1 MTLPFCMP
9 SDHRVAGAQRWGRVQ
24 GVTLAPIGQTRGLR
38 EFLCFR
44 PGFYV
49 AMGRLVHAG
58 DRCDAYPS
66 GDFFKLHFRLSG
78 QSRVAQAHAPGSQRI
93 AAGSVT
99 TLVQPRDSFK
109 EEFFAAGE
117 QERSVT
123 VCCARSFLADELGLA
138 AGDSAPQALAGYLHG
153 AGGRFELQQ
162 SPMSPAQQALADAL
176 LDSAPTDPYRALFA
190 EAKAVELLHSFLA
203 QPPAAAAS
211 ASGRAEAAS
220 QRVAA
225 VRRYIDEHLGLPLD
239 MPGLARRFG
248 LSESRLAR
256 SFRAA
261 CGLPISDYIGRA
273 RLQRAHGLL
282 QEGRLNVTEVAF
294 EVGYSHVANFSTA
307 FKRCFGTSPQALR
320 KAARAG
326 GVSPRPAASA

>member
-9 SDHRVAGAQRWGRVQ
+9 SDHRVAGARSWGRVQ
-24 GVTLAPIGQTRGLR
+24 GVTLAPNGQTQGLR

-44 PGFYV
+44 PGFYL

-123 VCCARSFLADELGLA
+123 VCCARSFLADALGLDA
-138 AGDSAPQALAGYLHG
+138 QAPAPGPLAGYLHG
-153 AGGRFELQQ
+153 PGSRFELQQ
-162 SPMSPAQQALADAL
+162 SPMSPSQRALADAL
-176 LDSAPTDPYRALFA
+176 LDSAPSDPYRALYA

-203 QPPAAAAS
+203 QAPAPAAGAARAGS
-211 ASGRAEAAS
+211 RAEAMG
-220 QRVAA
+220 QRMAA
-225 VRRYIDEHLGLPLD
+225 VKAHIDDHLGTPLD
-239 MPGLARRFG
+239 LPGLARRFG

-256 SFRAA
+256 SFREA
-261 CGLPISDYIGRA
+261 CGLPVSDYIGQA

-282 QEGRLNVTEVAF
+282 QQGCLNVTEVAF
-294 EVGYSHVANFSTA
+294 EVGYSHAANFSTA
-307 FKRCFGTSPQALR
+307 FKRRFGTSPQALR
-320 KAARAG
+320 QAARAG
-326 GVSPRPAASA
+326 RRIS